1 MGNSDRIREDVGLTV
16 RVERDGEALVVSA
29 FGDLDLS
36 NAKTLEAELR
46 WAIAGDA
53 SGVILDLGG
62 VSFLDSAG
70 LRVVLSMARQ
80 SLRNGG
86 RLRLLRGSAPVERV
100 IDGSGM
106 RHLLPA
112 DA

>member
-16 RVERDGEALVVSA
+16 RVEQDGEALVVRA
-29 FGDLDLS
+29 FGELDLS
-36 NAKTLEAELR
+36 NAETLEVALR
-46 WAIAGDA
+46 RAIASNG

-70 LRVVLSMARQ
+70 LRLVLMMAKQ

-86 RLRLLRGSAPVERV
+86 RLRLLRGSAPV
-100 IDGSGM
+100 
-106 RHLLPA
+106 
-112 DA
+112 